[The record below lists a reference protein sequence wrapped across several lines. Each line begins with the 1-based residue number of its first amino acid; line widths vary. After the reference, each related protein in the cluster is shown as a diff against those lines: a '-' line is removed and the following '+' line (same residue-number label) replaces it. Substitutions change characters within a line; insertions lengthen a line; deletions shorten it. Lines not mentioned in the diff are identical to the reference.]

1 MQQPFRAGGTPPE
14 KAFTQNWLQS
24 LTLVAQNPIARQVKP
39 LLDTVND
46 LTRFN
51 SEADRL
57 TSAQKLW
64 DFASAEGLRGLL
76 EILPIQQPVWRFGD
90 DEMFN
95 YLHAKQE
102 LVPDFAA
109 WSKCLGLT
117 VGEFALLA
125 EVTSSDWLTLLR
137 QEAVRLQRPTNVA
150 AMPQGTNLTLP
161 CTARWNLDS
170 WSVSFDQADWVSVQY
185 DDAFTVSRVSFA
197 DISEKVLWMITEA
210 QDICIPKT
218 VPKCTVD
225 VADHAWM
232 ACAERLAALHQ
243 RILVQE
249 ANYFSPWFRRT
260 WACIWPIIYREQ
272 NVLRGQAQLDPLRQE
287 IAACIAAVP
296 RLVLR
301 MFTMAKLLCEILFG
315 RGLGISAHYVA

>member
-1 MQQPFRAGGTPPE
+1 MQQPFRAGGISPD

-57 TSAQKLW
+57 ASAQKLW
-64 DFASAEGLRGLL
+64 DFAAAEGLRGLL
-76 EILPIQQPVWRFGD
+76 EVLPIQQSTWKFDD
-90 DEMFN
+90 DETFN
-95 YLHAKQE
+95 YLHANRE
-102 LVPDFAA
+102 PIPDFAA
-109 WSKCLGLT
+109 WTRCLGLT
-117 VGEFALLA
+117 AGEFPLQA
-125 EVTSSDWLTLLR
+125 EVTSGDWLTLLR

-161 CTARWNLDS
+161 CTARWSLQN
-170 WSVSFDQADWVSVQY
+170 WSVSFDQAEWVSVQY
-185 DDAFTVSRVSFA
+185 DDPFTVPRVTFA

-210 QDICIPKT
+210 QDVCIPKT
-218 VPKCTVD
+218 VPNCTVD
-225 VADHAWM
+225 VVDHPWM
-232 ACAERLAALHQ
+232 ACAERLATLHL

-249 ANYFSPWFRRT
+249 AKYFSPWFRRA
-260 WACIWPIIYREQ
+260 WACVWPVIYREQ
-272 NVLRGQAQLDPLRQE
+272 NVLRGQAQIDPLRQE

-296 RLVLR
+296 RLTLW
-301 MFTMAKLLCEILFG
+301 MFTMAKLLCEIQFG